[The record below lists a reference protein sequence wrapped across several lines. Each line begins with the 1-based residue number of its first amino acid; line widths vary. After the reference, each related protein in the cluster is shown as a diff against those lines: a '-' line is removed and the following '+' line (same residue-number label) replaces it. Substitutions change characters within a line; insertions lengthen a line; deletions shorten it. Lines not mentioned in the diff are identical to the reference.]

1 MSEQLII
8 RLGSTAD
15 APIWWLVWSQSAQ
28 EVIAS
33 GRLADATELAGLAGR
48 ITNRAATV
56 LVPACDVILKE
67 VAVPTKPN
75 RQLLQAIPYMLEE
88 EQAEDIESLLVV
100 FGQAQAAEAGF
111 LQQVAVVRREQFVQ
125 WLDWVQDA
133 GFNVRRMV
141 PDALMLPELA
151 QPVAVELGGQWLL
164 KQTPW
169 QVSCIDESWWPEYLE
184 LLQLPELLSYS
195 PWPESVLQAHQLAP
209 AELPLALLAKQ
220 LDTTSFTLLQGE
232 FAPKKAQNKTF
243 LQWRS
248 SLMLAA
254 ACAVMYLGSQLLQ
267 TYRFNQEAAAAQAEA
282 TSLYKAKFPQERI
295 TNLKR
300 QVERK
305 LAAAGGNSGSDL
317 LGYLTL
323 VQPAISKAEQM
334 SLDNFRFDQK
344 KAEFKFQATAA
355 DFQSFE
361 QLKTQLQQQGQ
372 QIEQGALS
380 QVAGKVQGTMTLRS
394 KS

>member
-1 MSEQLII
+1 
-8 RLGSTAD
+8 
-15 APIWWLVWSQSAQ
+15 VWSQSAQ
-28 EVIAS
+28 EIIAS
-33 GRLADATELAGLAGR
+33 GRLADATELAGLAAR
-48 ITNRAATV
+48 INNRIATV

-67 VAVPTKPN
+67 VALPTKPN

-100 FGQAQAAEAGF
+100 FGQAQAAEFGY

-125 WLDWVQDA
+125 WLSWVQDA
-133 GFNVRRMV
+133 GFNVKRMV

-164 KQTPW
+164 KQQPW
-169 QVSCIDESWWPEYLE
+169 QVSCIDESWWPDYLG

-195 PWPESVLQAHQLAP
+195 PWPAGVLQAHQLAP

-220 LDTTSFTLLQGE
+220 LDHSTFTLLQGE

-248 SLMLAA
+248 SLILAA
-254 ACAVMYLGSQLLQ
+254 ACGVLYLGSQLLA
-267 TYRFNQEAAAAQAEA
+267 TYRFNQQATMAQTEA

-305 LAAAGGNSGSDL
+305 LAAAGGSSGSDL
-317 LGYLTL
+317 LGYLAL

-334 SLDNFRFDQK
+334 SVDNFRFDQK

-361 QLKTQLQQQGQ
+361 QLKNQLQQQGQ
-372 QIEQGALS
+372 QVEQGALS

>member
-28 EVIAS
+28 EIIAS
-33 GRLADATELAGLAGR
+33 GRLADAAELTGLAAR

-75 RQLLQAIPYMLEE
+75 RQLLQAISYMLEE
-88 EQAEDIESLLVV
+88 EQAQDIERLLVV
-100 FGQAQAAEAGF
+100 FGQAQAAETGY

-125 WLDWVQDA
+125 WLSWVQEA

-141 PDALMLPELA
+141 PDALMLPDMA
-151 QPVAVELGGQWLL
+151 QPVAVELDGQWLL
-164 KQTPW
+164 KQQPW
-169 QVSCIDESWWPEYLE
+169 QVSCVDSSWWPEYLG
-184 LLQLPELLSYS
+184 LLELPEVLSYS
-195 PWPESVLQAHQLAP
+195 PWPQAVLQAHQLAP
-209 AELPLALLAKQ
+209 AELPLALLARQ
-220 LDTTSFTLLQGE
+220 LDISTFTLLQGE
-232 FAPKKAQNKTF
+232 YAPKKARNKNY

-248 SLMLAA
+248 SIILAA
-254 ACAVMYLGSQLLQ
+254 ACAVLYLGSQMLE
-267 TYRFNQEAAAAQAEA
+267 TFRFNQQATAAQAEA

-305 LAAAGGNSGSDL
+305 LAAAGGNNSSDL
-317 LGYLTL
+317 LGYLAL
-323 VQPAISKAEQM
+323 VEPAISKSEQM

-361 QLKTQLQQQGQ
+361 QLKNQLQQQGQ

>member
-8 RLGSTAD
+8 RLGSTAE
-15 APIWWLVWSQSAQ
+15 APIWWLVWSQSAK
-28 EVIAS
+28 EIIAS
-33 GRLADATELAGLAGR
+33 GRLTDASELAGLAAR
-48 ITNRAATV
+48 SNQRAVTV

-67 VAVPTKPN
+67 VALPTKPN

-88 EQAEDIESLLVV
+88 EQAEDIESLQVF
-100 FGQAQAAEAGF
+100 FGQASVAASGY
-111 LQQVAVVRREQFVQ
+111 LQQVAVVRKAQFTQ
-125 WLDWVQDA
+125 WLAWLHEA

-141 PDALMLPELA
+141 PDALLLPDLA
-151 QPVAVELGGQWLL
+151 QPVAIELGGQWLL
-164 KQTPW
+164 KQASW
-169 QVSCIDESWWPEYLE
+169 QVSCIDDAWWPAYLN
-184 LLQLPELLSYS
+184 LLALPELLSYS
-195 PWPESVLQAHQLAP
+195 PWPAEVAQQHQLAP
-209 AELPLALLAKQ
+209 AELPLALLARQ
-220 LDTTSFTLLQGE
+220 LDQTTFTLLQGE
-232 FAPKKAQNKTF
+232 FAPKKAQNKNW

-248 SLMLAA
+248 SLLLAA
-254 ACAVMYLGSQLLQ
+254 TCAVVYLGSQMLQ
-267 TYRFNQEAAAAQAEA
+267 TYRLNQQAATAQVEA
-282 TSLYKAKFPQERI
+282 SRLYKAKFPQERI

-305 LAAAGGNSGSDL
+305 LAAAGGNTGNDL
-317 LGYLTL
+317 LGYLAL
-323 VQPAISKAEQM
+323 VEPAVTQSQQM
-334 SLDNFRFDQK
+334 SLDNFRFDHK

-361 QLKTQLQQQGQ
+361 QLKNQLQQQGQ